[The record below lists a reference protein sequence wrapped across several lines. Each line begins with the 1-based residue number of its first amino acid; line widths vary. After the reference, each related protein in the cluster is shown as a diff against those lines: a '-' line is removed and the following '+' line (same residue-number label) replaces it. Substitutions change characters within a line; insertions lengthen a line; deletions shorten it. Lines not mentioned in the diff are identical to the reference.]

1 MTLRRA
7 PTLLTMLILAA
18 ALMLPQSVA
27 AQSGDR
33 AGDRAGELLNA
44 IVNVKAEV
52 PAEAR
57 TARFLG
63 TERQGSGVVVD
74 GNGLVLT
81 IGYLILEASGA
92 IVTGAD
98 GNQIPAGI
106 VAYDHETGFGLI
118 KARRPLGVEPIRFGR
133 SAELKILDQVLI
145 VSRGGAQPIS
155 TAQVVSRRPFAGAWE
170 YLLEKAIFTSPP
182 HAFHSGAALLGPD
195 GKLLGIGS
203 LFVGDSSGLGHP
215 MPGNM
220 FVPIDELKP
229 VFADL
234 LSKGRRAGPYRPWI
248 GANTQEFHSRVI
260 VSRVSPGGPAARAGI
275 EPGDM
280 ILGVGGNP
288 VSGQADYFRKLW
300 NSGEAGDTVPL
311 NVLRRDAAS
320 LTSEKIDVRSMDRY
334 DWLRMDNSL

>member
-7 PTLLTMLILAA
+7 PTLFTMLILTA
-18 ALMLPQSVA
+18 ALMLPRSVA

-44 IVNVKAEV
+44 IVNVQAEV
-52 PAEAR
+52 PANAR

-92 IVTGAD
+92 VVTGAD
-98 GNQIPAGI
+98 GNQIAAGI

-133 SAELKILDQVLI
+133 SAELNVTDQVLI
-145 VSRGGAQPIS
+145 VSRGGPQPIS

-182 HAFHSGAALLGPD
+182 HAFHSGRRIARPGRKTAGIRIPVRWRFLGPRPSAA
-195 GKLLGIGS
+195 GQH
-203 LFVGDSSGLGHP
+203 V
-215 MPGNM
+215 
-220 FVPIDELKP
+220 
-229 VFADL
+229 
-234 LSKGRRAGPYRPWI
+234 RA
-248 GANTQEFHSRVI
+248 H
-260 VSRVSPGGPAARAGI
+260 
-275 EPGDM
+275 
-280 ILGVGGNP
+280 
-288 VSGQADYFRKLW
+288 
-300 NSGEAGDTVPL
+300 
-311 NVLRRDAAS
+311 
-320 LTSEKIDVRSMDRY
+320 
-334 DWLRMDNSL
+334 